1 MFTRGRSGKALLLG
15 LALSG
20 FLLVG
25 GMAPA
30 RAAAPDRDDKC
41 ERQIR
46 KADENWRK
54 QIRRHGERSR
64 QAEKARRQLEEARE
78 RCHRGRDRDHDRDR
92 DHYRP

>member
-1 MFTRGRSGKALLLG
+1 MLTRGKSGKALLLG

-30 RAAAPDRDDKC
+30 RAAARDRDDKC
-41 ERQIR
+41 EQRIR

-54 QIRRHGERSR
+54 QIRKHGEHSR
-64 QAEKARRQLEEARE
+64 QAENARRQLEQARE
-78 RCHRGRDRDHDRDR
+78 RCHRGRDRDRDR